1 MNVLLKYLK
10 VYSKKLI
17 AIISKSG
24 VKYSNSEDFAHYS
37 FRHES
42 QFKKWVFHSKIFD
55 WKSHIGQKK
64 YFLNTHSISILLTL
78 SYRPQGTQKNKKNI
92 FLAFSYAIYKF
103 IVCHFNK
110 MNDILKIVLIF
121 FAYSTFMNK
130 IIEKYLMIN
139 QTSFQIL
146 EFESITDFVS
156 KITKEFGMPFLAYQ
170 TNEKNS
176 KLCF

>member
-1 MNVLLKYLK
+1 M
-10 VYSKKLI
+10 
-17 AIISKSG
+17 
-24 VKYSNSEDFAHYS
+24 
-37 FRHES
+37 
-42 QFKKWVFHSKIFD
+42 
-55 WKSHIGQKK
+55 
-64 YFLNTHSISILLTL
+64 NTHSISILLTL

-170 TNEKNS
+170 TNEKN
-176 KLCF
+176 F

>member
-1 MNVLLKYLK
+1 MFGKFLANR
-10 VYSKKLI
+10 
-17 AIISKSG
+17 
-24 VKYSNSEDFAHYS
+24 

-42 QFKKWVFHSKIFD
+42 QFKKWVFHSKIFT

>member
-1 MNVLLKYLK
+1 
-10 VYSKKLI
+10 
-17 AIISKSG
+17 
-24 VKYSNSEDFAHYS
+24 
-37 FRHES
+37 
-42 QFKKWVFHSKIFD
+42 
-55 WKSHIGQKK
+55 
-64 YFLNTHSISILLTL
+64 
-78 SYRPQGTQKNKKNI
+78 
-92 FLAFSYAIYKF
+92 
-103 IVCHFNK
+103 

-130 IIEKYLMIN
+130 IIEKCLMIN

>member
-1 MNVLLKYLK
+1 M
-10 VYSKKLI
+10 
-17 AIISKSG
+17 
-24 VKYSNSEDFAHYS
+24 
-37 FRHES
+37 
-42 QFKKWVFHSKIFD
+42 
-55 WKSHIGQKK
+55 
-64 YFLNTHSISILLTL
+64 NTHSISILLTL

-130 IIEKYLMIN
+130 IIEKCLMIN

>member
-1 MNVLLKYLK
+1 
-10 VYSKKLI
+10 
-17 AIISKSG
+17 
-24 VKYSNSEDFAHYS
+24 
-37 FRHES
+37 
-42 QFKKWVFHSKIFD
+42 
-55 WKSHIGQKK
+55 
-64 YFLNTHSISILLTL
+64 
-78 SYRPQGTQKNKKNI
+78 
-92 FLAFSYAIYKF
+92 
-103 IVCHFNK
+103 

-156 KITKEFGMPFLAYQ
+156 KITKEIGMPFLSNQ
-170 TNEKNS
+170 TNEKKS